1 MTIFRFPSTV
11 NVANISCSALVQYLG
26 NSRETAAAGVA
37 SEEEER
43 RKYLSSGTHYVVMHI
58 DRLDGQTNCPLS
70 RSLKRPS
77 IASSSSSAT
86 LNLSPFPIA
95 IRNAAAAG
103 DLWWFTTQR
112 RRCSY
117 GSAAVPIPMVMRRK
131 KSVGSVVLAATC
143 PMTKRCLNRNLL
155 RSSSLD

>member
-37 SEEEER
+37 SEEEEEEEEER

-70 RSLKRPS
+70 S
-77 IASSSSSAT
+77 IFEET
-86 LNLSPFPIA
+86 VH
-95 IRNAAAAG
+95 RVVVVVG
-103 DLWWFTTQR
+103 D
-112 RRCSY
+112 S
-117 GSAAVPIPMVMRRK
+117 
-131 KSVGSVVLAATC
+131 
-143 PMTKRCLNRNLL
+143 
-155 RSSSLD
+155 